1 MSHKKVKKA
10 ALVEKPVSGLHVE
23 ANNRNM
29 RRDFPRLGMYNV
41 YTLYK
46 CISFNT
52 KDRGPRELL
61 AGEIVLFHFQR
72 VVVTFRP
79 RQAPHIG
86 LFSLQPGVLV
96 SLLRRAVPAHGAGGR
111 SRPFRNGI
119 FQVPV

>member
-1 MSHKKVKKA
+1 MSYKKVKKS

-29 RRDFPRLGMYNV
+29 HRDFPRLGMYNV
-41 YTLYK
+41 YLY
-46 CISFNT
+46 IFNP
-52 KDRGPRELL
+52 KDRGPKELL

-79 RQAPHIG
+79 RQAPRIG
-86 LFSLQPGVLV
+86 LVSLQPGVLV
-96 SLLRRAVPAHGAGGR
+96 SLLCRAVPAHRASCR